1 MRLQKM
7 LGVLC
12 LLFSVAIIAMGIA
25 FKEDITAVAISI
37 PLGLWMIFSKKNLL
51 SVNIDDED
59 DEEF

>member
-12 LLFSVAIIAMGIA
+12 LLLSAAIITMGIV
-25 FKEDITAVAISI
+25 FNESVTMVAISI
-37 PLGLWMIFSKKNLL
+37 PLGLAMLFSKKNLI

-59 DEEF
+59 EEES

>member
-12 LLFSVAIIAMGIA
+12 LLLSVAIIAMSIV
-25 FKEDITAVAISI
+25 FNEDATAICITI
-37 PLGLWMIFSKKNLL
+37 PLGLWMLFSKERLID
-51 SVNIDDED
+51 IDDD

>member
-7 LGVLC
+7 IGVLC
-12 LLFSVAIIAMGIA
+12 LLFSVAIITMGIV
-25 FKEDITAVAISI
+25 FKEDITAVVISI

-51 SVNIDDED
+51 SVNIDED

>member
-12 LLFSVAIIAMGIA
+12 LLLSVAIIMMSII
-25 FKEDITAVAISI
+25 FNEDATMVCITI
-37 PLGLWMIFSKKNLL
+37 PLGLWMLFSKEHLID
-51 SVNIDDED
+51 IDDD